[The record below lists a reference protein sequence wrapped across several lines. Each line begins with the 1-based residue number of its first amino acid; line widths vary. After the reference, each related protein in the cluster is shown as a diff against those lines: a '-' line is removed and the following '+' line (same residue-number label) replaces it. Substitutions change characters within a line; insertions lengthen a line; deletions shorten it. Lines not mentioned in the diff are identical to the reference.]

1 MNCHFSSGDQQR
13 RDVRGGGDDNLVLV
27 RRRRQ
32 GLGQAEKVPKEPQEP
47 GKCEHLTSGHCVYG
61 NPGFELSGH
70 CRKSTSRTA
79 ASRPTTRGGTGC
91 GWPTRGRAAT
101 PAGAGG
107 TGEMITLRLFI
118 EEYKGP
124 FTFDVCK
131 ILWSFTPS
139 SLVCIWPRSAATLS
153 APYVQTSF
161 VKPPKT
167 NHNSNRS
174 HKRRHAYGQLW

>member
-1 MNCHFSSGDQQR
+1 MDSHFSSGDQQR
-13 RDVRGGGDDNLVLV
+13 RDVRGGRDDNMVLV

-107 TGEMITLRLFI
+107 TGEKITLKS
-118 EEYKGP
+118 YKGP
-124 FTFDVCK
+124 LSNYVC
-131 ILWSFTPS
+131 IGMGFSIPHSPLLTTLTPS
-139 SLVCIWPRSAATLS
+139 SAQC
-153 APYVQTSF
+153 
-161 VKPPKT
+161 
-167 NHNSNRS
+167 
-174 HKRRHAYGQLW
+174 RHHL